1 MPRLLHHHDRLL
13 ARPDRRH
20 LRRLLDRA
28 VPADGRE
35 GAIDGRVLV
44 QAEVGG
50 GREDEGEGE
59 GNMIER
65 VEAVV
70 SCYRW

>member
-28 VPADGRE
+28 VPAYGWE
-35 GAIDGRVLV
+35 GAIDGGVFV
-44 QAEVGG
+44 
-50 GREDEGEGE
+50 
-59 GNMIER
+59 
-65 VEAVV
+65 
-70 SCYRW
+70 